1 MKKNLAFVLAVCL
14 AFASAGCGSASS
26 GSASQPA
33 SQPAS
38 QQSSTASEAAGAAKP
53 TTDPSGAAVEIP
65 DQIDTIVSLAPSI
78 TETLVA
84 LGCGEQLVAV
94 DTNSQELEGVAED
107 LPAFDLMQPDMEQ
120 LSALQPDVLF
130 VSNMTLYDNSSP
142 YEQLIEQGVCVLCVP
157 SSDSIADIQDDLAF
171 VAAAVGKEQEGEAMV
186 EQMQA
191 EIDRIAAIG
200 ETITDKKTVYFE
212 ISAAPDMYSFG
223 GGVFLDEMIEI
234 IGAENILGEETGWLR
249 VEPETIVAA
258 DPDVILT
265 NVNYIEDPVGEIM
278 GRSGWDALSAVKNQQ
293 VYYVDNMASSLPN
306 QNVVKALD
314 QMAKAV
320 YPEYYEG

>member
-38 QQSSTASEAAGAAKP
+38 QQSSAASEAAGAAKP

-94 DTNSQELEGVAED
+94 DTNSQGLEGVAED

-120 LSALQPDVLF
+120 LSALQTDVLF

-249 VEPETIVAA
+249 VEPETIMAA

>member
-38 QQSSTASEAAGAAKP
+38 QQSSAASEAAGAAKP

-84 LGCGEQLVAV
+84 LGCGEQLEAV
-94 DTNSQELEGVAED
+94 DTNSQGLEGVAED

-249 VEPETIVAA
+249 VEPETIMAA
-258 DPDVILT
+258 DPGVILT

>member
-33 SQPAS
+33 SQSAS
-38 QQSSTASEAAGAAKP
+38 QQSSAASEAAGAAKP
-53 TTDPSGAAVEIP
+53 TTDPSGATVEIP

-94 DTNSQELEGVAED
+94 DTNSQGLEGVAED

-142 YEQLIEQGVCVLCVP
+142 YEQLIEQGGCVLCVP
-157 SSDSIADIQDDLAF
+157 SSDSIADIQDDLTF

-249 VEPETIVAA
+249 VEPETIMAA